1 MKNSKNTVSYITR
14 AAVVAAIYFAC
25 TYVMYSFGSGAIQL
39 RLSEALC
46 VLPLLMPE
54 AVPGLFIGCL
64 IANLI
69 GGGAVWDVIFGSLT
83 TLAAAYL
90 TYKVGYKKP
99 GVKTS
104 RYWLA
109 ISFPVILN
117 AVIVGTVVWACYGF
131 SGFGVTDKQTFGYLP
146 LTMLTVG
153 IGEAIAVYVFGT
165 VLYQAVYR
173 LPDSLLSK

>member
-1 MKNSKNTVSYITR
+1 MIKNKSVSFITR
-14 AAVVAAIYFAC
+14 AAVIAALYFAL

-46 VLPLLMPE
+46 VLPLLLPE

-69 GGGAVWDVIFGSLT
+69 GGGAIWDVIFGSLT

-90 TYKVGYKKP
+90 TWKVGYRKP
-99 GVKTS
+99 EIKTS

-109 ISFPVILN
+109 VSFPVILN
-117 AVIVGTVVWACYGF
+117 AVIVGAVVWACYGF
-131 SGFGVTDKQTFGYLP
+131 SGFGVADKQTFGYLP

-153 IGEAIAVYVFGT
+153 IGEAIAVFVFGT
-165 VLYQAVYR
+165 IFYQIVRR
-173 LPDSLLSK
+173 LPDDLLKR

>member
-1 MKNSKNTVSYITR
+1 MKKEFSVSYITR
-14 AAVVAAIYFAC
+14 AAVIAAVYFAC

-46 VLPLLMPE
+46 VLPLFMPE
-54 AVPGLFIGCL
+54 AIPGLFIGCL

-90 TYKVGYKKP
+90 TYKVGFRKP
-99 GVKTS
+99 RVRTS

-109 ISFPVILN
+109 LSFPVILN
-117 AVIVGTVVWACYGF
+117 ALIVGTVVWACYGF
-131 SGFGVTDKQTFGYLP
+131 SGFGAEEAHGLGYLP

-153 IGEAIAVYVFGT
+153 IGEAIAVFVFGT

-173 LPDSLLSK
+173 LPDELLTK